1 MPKSWTEKLNDSKDL
16 PKVVK
21 LKPEA
26 AEHWHGETMT
36 VPAPIEV
43 DKIMKDVP
51 KGKVTTIDE
60 IRKKIAKKHKSDIG
74 CPLTCGIFAWIAAHA
89 AEEQQEQGSKRIT
102 PWWRTLK
109 SDGSL
114 NPKFPGECNLQGKI
128 LEDEGFE
135 IEKRGKKYFV
145 KDFQQFLS

>member
-16 PKVVK
+16 PKDVK

-26 AEHWHGETMT
+26 AEHWYGETMT

-74 CPLTCGIFAWIAAHA
+74 
-89 AEEQQEQGSKRIT
+89 
-102 PWWRTLK
+102 
-109 SDGSL
+109 
-114 NPKFPGECNLQGKI
+114 
-128 LEDEGFE
+128 
-135 IEKRGKKYFV
+135 
-145 KDFQQFLS
+145 